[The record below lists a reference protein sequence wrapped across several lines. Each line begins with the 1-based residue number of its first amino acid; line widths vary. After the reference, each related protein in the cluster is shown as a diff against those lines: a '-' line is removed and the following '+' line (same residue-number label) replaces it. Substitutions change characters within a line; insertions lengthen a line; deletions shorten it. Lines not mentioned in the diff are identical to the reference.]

1 MLELAK
7 TSHDDRVINIGDGN
21 GRAVNVAANVE
32 GFWGVRIRVE
42 TEPDDTEILIVLQQM
57 SAILSGQVVIL
68 RSAFPLTGTLNGNE
82 ITFRSEIEGYKV
94 EFKGEVKGD
103 VMEGSVAFHDR
114 KGRWSATRLKHPRYG
129 PLLFRSHGRR
139 HDPSILP
146 RGATGGFREA
156 PRQVCLRKTSG

>member
-1 MLELAK
+1 M
-7 TSHDDRVINIGDGN
+7 VI
-21 GRAVNVAANVE
+21 
-32 GFWGVRIRVE
+32 F
-42 TEPDDTEILIVLQQM
+42 
-57 SAILSGQVVIL
+57 

-82 ITFRSEIEGYKV
+82 IAFRSESEGYKV

-114 KGRWSATRLKHPRYG
+114 NGRWSATRLKHPRYG

-139 HDPSILP
+139 HDPSIHP

-156 PRQVCLRKTSG
+156 PKTGVPPKNLWMTAPRALMQPTAAG